1 METKNKRS
9 ILESIR
15 RRLHFNN
22 GCYVD
27 PIGKS
32 GGLALWWSDEVTLDV
47 RFSSKN
53 MFRCIVNW
61 PRISNQFL
69 ITFVYAPPVWNDR
82 LRFWNQLKSIAR
94 ENSYPWICVGDLNE
108 VGAQNEKQGGNPCSR
123 GRLDQYHSLTSD
135 CEFMDLEFKGPNYT
149 WSNNQDGEDNIRSRL
164 DRALATVEWRNLF
177 PLAQVIHEAK
187 VGSDHCPLVV
197 KCRVPLKKV
206 PFSFKFEAKWTTH
219 PECSQVI
226 ESAWNQPQRGSHLY
240 GLTQKLRKCREAL
253 TDWSKKTF
261 GKDKMKLK
269 LLQERLRIIQAEP
282 FSQDNLTR
290 EREIVK
296 EIEILLLREEMAFH
310 QRARVN
316 WLSYGDKN
324 SAFFHACMNQRRQ
337 RNQLLMLKA
346 AGGNWVED
354 EDGINDLIYDYF
366 SGLFESSG
374 AWDFSEVLAT
384 VNGSRLL
391 MCLIKNKEL
400 GEKMCYLN

>member
-32 GGLALWWSDEVTLDV
+32 GGLALWWSDELPLAV
-47 RFSSKN
+47 
-53 MFRCIVNW
+53 C
-61 PRISNQFL
+61 
-69 ITFVYAPPVWNDR
+69 
-82 LRFWNQLKSIAR
+82 
-94 ENSYPWICVGDLNE
+94 GDLNE

-123 GRLDQYHSLTSD
+123 GRLDQYHSLTSN

-206 PFSFKFEAKWTTH
+206 PFSFKFEAKWTTQ

-296 EIEILLLREEMAFH
+296 EMEVLLLREEMAFH

-346 AGGNWVED
+346 AGVPGL
-354 EDGINDLIYDYF
+354 GIF
-366 SGLFESSG
+366 QKF
-374 AWDFSEVLAT
+374 
-384 VNGSRLL
+384 
-391 MCLIKNKEL
+391 
-400 GEKMCYLN
+400 

>member
-9 ILESIR
+9 TLDSIR
-15 RRLHFNN
+15 RRLQFNN
-22 GCYVD
+22 GCCVD

-53 MFRCIVNW
+53 LFRCIVKW
-61 PRISNQFL
+61 PRISNPFL
-69 ITFVYAPPVWNDR
+69 ITFVYPPPIWNER

-108 VGAQNEKQGGNPCSR
+108 VGTQAEKQGAILAVKEG
-123 GRLDQYHSLTSD
+123 
-135 CEFMDLEFKGPNYT
+135 
-149 WSNNQDGEDNIRSRL
+149 WNNT
-164 DRALATVEWRNLF
+164 TVLF
-177 PLAQVIHEAK
+177 RT

-197 KCRVPLKKV
+197 KYKIPLKKV

-219 PECSQVI
+219 PECNQVI
-226 ESAWNQPQRGSHLY
+226 EVAWNQSQIGSHLF
-240 GLTQKLRKCREAL
+240 GLVQKLKKCREAL
-253 TDWSKKTF
+253 MDWSKKTF

-269 LLQERLRIIQAEP
+269 LLQERLRIVQAEP
-282 FSQDNLTR
+282 FLQENLIR

-296 EIEILLLREEMAFH
+296 EIEVLLLREEMALH

-316 WLSYGDKN
+316 WLSFGDKN

-337 RNQLLMLKA
+337 RNQLLMLKTG
-346 AGGNWVED
+346 GGNWVED

-374 AWDFSEVLAT
+374 ARDFSKVLAT
-384 VNGSRLL
+384 VNNS
-391 MCLIKNKEL
+391 ISDE
-400 GEKMCYLN
+400 